1 MKKKIITLA
10 LLSLF
15 LVGCNK
21 ASDSVATDSPKTDD
35 TSSKKTE
42 TSATDDRG
50 TDKDTDGDGEK
61 INEKD
66 ALLKELQTGIT
77 NFRKNDQSL
86 SYDIKCETLSDT
98 DTKKGGYRSI
108 VQGTFDPKNGLVY
121 DAGEYYEIDSTTE
134 TETLYGSF
142 LTYIGTADSGYRLYY
157 SDGTNNYFYKA
168 DKYSAQYYYE
178 KNFVS
183 EMTLE
188 ELTPY
193 LLAADSFA
201 SASKMIRYIANDSIT
216 EFAFDIEK
224 VDDEIVLSIS
234 TESTAFY
241 SDPTYLKFLGDYS
254 ITVKD
259 GFVSKFTNESTSMRI
274 YPNGYEESTKETTE
288 AIITK
293 GFDETLFKNFD
304 PSSYTD
310 KNQGM
315 AFEIPIYC
323 DDYYYSYV
331 SCSVDDD
338 IQNAD
343 VWVNYLFD
351 GLYYD
356 KDFTIPYN
364 SRKPTMNDKAL
375 YVKLKTSTD
384 STKTII
390 YHFEEVTIISYEN
403 IILKKIKKTFEAD
416 SSDEVKEGST
426 TEVSWD
432 LDWHFNEENRDA
444 VLEKM
449 YVNGVETTEDS
460 VDFTLGTVNTIKHT
474 LSTYNLY

>member
-21 ASDSVATDSPKTDD
+21 ASESVVTDSP
-35 TSSKKTE
+35 KTE
-42 TSATDDRG
+42 TSATDDKG
-50 TDKDTDGDGEK
+50 TDKDTDSDGEK

-66 ALLKELQTGIT
+66 ALLKGLQEGIT

-86 SYDIKCETLSDT
+86 SFDIKYKTLSDT
-98 DTKKGGYRSI
+98 ATRKGGYRFTG
-108 VQGTFDPKNGLVY
+108 QGTFDPKNGLVY

-134 TETLYGSF
+134 SETLDSAY
-142 LTYIGTADSGYRLYY
+142 LRYIGTADSEYRSYY

-168 DKYSAQYYYE
+168 DKYTAQYYYE
-178 KNFVS
+178 QSFVS
-183 EMTLE
+183 EFTLE

-201 SASKMIRYIANDSIT
+201 SASKMIRYIASDQIT
-216 EFAFDIEK
+216 EFGFDIEK

-234 TESTAFY
+234 TESSAIY
-241 SDPTYLKFLGDYS
+241 SDPTYLKHVGSYT

-259 GFVSKFTNESTSMRI
+259 GYVSKFTNESSSMRI
-274 YPNGYEESTKETTE
+274 YPNGYEESTKSTTE
-288 AIITK
+288 ATITK

-310 KNQGM
+310 KNQGI
-315 AFEIPIYC
+315 AFEIPIYY

-338 IQNAD
+338 IQNVD
-343 VWVNYLFD
+343 VWVNNLFD

-356 KDFTIPYN
+356 KEFTIPYN

-375 YVKLKTSTD
+375 YVKLKTSTE

-390 YHFEEVTIISYEN
+390 YQFDEVTVISYDN
-403 IILKKIKKTFEAD
+403 ILPKRVKKTFDAD
-416 SSDEVKEGST
+416 TSTEVKDGST

-432 LDWHFNEENRDA
+432 LDWTFNEEGRDG

-474 LSTYNLY
+474 FSTYNLY